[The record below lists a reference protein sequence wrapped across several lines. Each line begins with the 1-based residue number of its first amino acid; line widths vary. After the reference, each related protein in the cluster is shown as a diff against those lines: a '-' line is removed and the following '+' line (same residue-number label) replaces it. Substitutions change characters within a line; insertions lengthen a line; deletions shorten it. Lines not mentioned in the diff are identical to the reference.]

1 MIRYIDFAAPRRRSL
16 TVALF
21 LLASL
26 GFGLKQGRAGDWPQI
41 LGPDRSGAATGE
53 SLFAEGNIPWDGQAS
68 GASGA
73 AKPLWSAKVGAGYA
87 GPIATRG
94 VAYLLHRQQDENLLT
109 AFDLQKG
116 SRLWE
121 VSFPASYQGGIDPDE
136 GPRATPVA
144 VDDPADPQ
152 RKLIVC
158 FTAEAD
164 LHVVRTPAAS
174 DERTAEGAR
183 GTIVWSR
190 KLGEEYRIFDSYFG
204 AGSSPIVVGNRI
216 LVNLGG
222 RDGAGIVAL
231 DLATGKTLWKAT
243 DEQASYSSPIA
254 AKVGT
259 RDAVVFVTRLNL
271 LGIDPAKGDV
281 LFTTRFGQTGPTV
294 NAATPTLVG
303 KNVFVTASY
312 NLGCRMVDV
321 SGADVLSEGPQDVW
335 ASERMLSSQYATPLL
350 GPGLEKVGGYLYG
363 CDGREDQGAIDL
375 VCLRA
380 SDGKEMWRVS
390 GEGMT
395 HLIRVGD
402 SALGLNVDG
411 TLTQFPL
418 NPSAFNPIAKGK
430 LTKPSC
436 RALPALSEGV
446 FLARQTDDAGG
457 SLVALRVGPSAEK
470 SPR

>member
-1 MIRYIDFAAPRRRSL
+1 MVPYRDAASPDRRLLL
-16 TVALF
+16 TAIV
-21 LLASL
+21 LLASVTL
-26 GFGLKQGRAGDWPQI
+26 GSAPVRAGDWPQI
-41 LGPDRSGAATGE
+41 LGPNRSGAAEEET
-53 SLFAEGNIPWDGQAS
+53 LFAEGSIAWSTQRPDQV
-68 GASGA
+68 GASQA
-73 AKPLWSAKVGAGYA
+73 VWSQIVGAGYA
-87 GPIATRG
+87 GPIASDG
-94 VAYLLHRQQDENLLT
+94 VVYLLHRQKDSNLLH
-109 AFDLQKG
+109 AFDLASGKV
-116 SRLWE
+116 LWG
-121 VSFPASYQGGIDPDE
+121 VGFPATYQGSIDPDE

-144 VDDPADPQ
+144 VADPSDAQ

-164 LHVVRTPAAS
+164 MHVVRTPTPDKARGTVGS
-174 DERTAEGAR
+174 ER

-190 KLGEEYRIFDSYFG
+190 KLGDEYRIFDSYFG

-231 DLATGKTLWKAT
+231 DLLTGKTLWKAT
-243 DEQASYSSPIA
+243 DEQASYSSPLA
-254 AKVGT
+254 AKVGQ
-259 RDAVVFVTRLNL
+259 RDAVVFVTRLSL

-294 NAATPTLVG
+294 NAATPTAVG
-303 KNVFVTASY
+303 KRFFVTASY
-312 NLGCRMVDV
+312 NLGCRLVDV
-321 SGADVLSEGPQDVW
+321 SGAEPEDVW
-335 ASERMLSSQYATPLL
+335 SSKRALSSQYATPILYD
-350 GPGLEKVGGYLYG
+350 GYLYG

-380 SDGKEMWRVS
+380 EDGEEMWRTA

-402 SALGLNVDG
+402 DALGLNVDG

-418 NPSAFNPIAKGK
+418 SPAGHRPVAKAK
-430 LTKPSC
+430 LAGPNC
-436 RALPALSEGV
+436 RALPALSDGI

-457 SLVALRVGPSAEK
+457 KLIALRVGPAGAK
-470 SPR
+470 ND